1 MRIGILVGMLAVVGL
16 AIMPIAADD
25 SDAEVEKDVIHN
37 VSTSIPPQE
46 SVPEHYDYMINCVRI
61 AVAAT
66 LAVMILVGRFWL
78 KHS

>member
-1 MRIGILVGMLAVVGL
+1 MRIGILVGMLAVIGL

-37 VSTSIPPQE
+37 VSASIPPQE

-61 AVAAT
+61 AVAVT

-78 KHS
+78 KHY